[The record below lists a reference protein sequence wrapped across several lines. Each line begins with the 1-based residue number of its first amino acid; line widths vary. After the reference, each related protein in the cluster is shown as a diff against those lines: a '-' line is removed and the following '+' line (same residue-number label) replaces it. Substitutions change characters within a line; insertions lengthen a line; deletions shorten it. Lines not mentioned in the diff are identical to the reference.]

1 MKFARALGL
10 SLLLLSAVRCS
21 SQSSGSEST
30 SPVLS
35 VELPSAG
42 AKPSALPPPSATAD
56 AKSVSPD
63 TFEFDGFKLGDNYGD
78 KVLVRE
84 PYQKPCDDDPI
95 DKKQQ
100 RFMVYGA
107 LPCRGRSFPE
117 ATTVAFFLAFTED
130 KEGRFNQPIEA
141 FAWLGGNYFASRSSF
156 PVRTGEL
163 AEVADKA
170 LGPVQLSFPLE
181 EKGVSLQVRRHSERV
196 WSLTEGGRTV
206 GFAVGKMPND
216 AEREPWRALLQM
228 YRRYTKPS
236 KE

>member
-10 SLLLLSAVRCS
+10 SLMLLSAVGCS
-21 SQSSGSEST
+21 SQSSGSEPT
-30 SPVLS
+30 APVLS
-35 VELPSAG
+35 VELPSAV
-42 AKPSALPPPSATAD
+42 ARSAVPAPSATAEAKPVNPD
-56 AKSVSPD
+56 AL
-63 TFEFDGFKLGDNYGD
+63 EFDGFKLGDNYGD

-107 LPCRGRSFPE
+107 LPCRRRTFPE
-117 ATTVAFFLAFTED
+117 ATTVAFFLAYADD
-130 KEGRFNQPIEA
+130 KDFKQPIEA
-141 FAWLGGNYFASRSSF
+141 LAWLGGNYFASRSNF

-181 EKGVSLQVRRHSERV
+181 GKGVSLQVRRHSERI

-216 AEREPWRALLQM
+216 TEREPWRALLEM
-228 YRRYTKPS
+228 YRSYTKPS

>member
-10 SLLLLSAVRCS
+10 SLMLLSAVGCS
-21 SQSSGSEST
+21 SQSGSTEPT
-30 SPVLS
+30 APIS

-42 AKPSALPPPSATAD
+42 AKPSALPPPTATAD
-56 AKSVSPD
+56 AKPVSPD
-63 TFEFDGFKLGDNYGD
+63 ALEFDGFKLGDNYGD

-107 LPCRGRSFPE
+107 LPCRERTFPE
-117 ATTVAFFLAFTED
+117 ATTVAFFLAFSD
-130 KEGRFNQPIEA
+130 VKEERFQQPIEA
-141 FAWLGGNYFASRSSF
+141 LAWLGGNYFASRSAF

-181 EKGVSLQVRRHSERV
+181 DKGVSLQVRRHSERV
-196 WSLTEGGRTV
+196 WSLIEGGRTI